1 MNKFLVT
8 GGAGFI
14 GSHLVERLIG
24 DENEV
29 VVLDDFSTGRR
40 ENIAHLEGR
49 NLRIVEGDVKKPKDV
64 ERAMAGVKY
73 VLHHAALPSV
83 ARSIEDPVA
92 ANTANIDGTLNVLM
106 AARAAKSVKRVVY
119 AASSAAYGDTPT
131 LPKVETMTPQ
141 PMSPYAVGKLAGEH
155 YCRVFHMNYGLETVC
170 LRYFNVFGPRQDPES
185 DYAAVVPKFITMLL
199 EKKRPSVYGD
209 GKQTRDF
216 TYVANVVEANLAAC
230 ASSKAPGEMVN
241 IACGDRVTISGLA
254 IMIGE
259 IIGNVIEPKLKPAR
273 SGDVRHSLADITRA
287 QDVLGYRVRV
297 NLREGLERTIE
308 WYAGKRPKKKV
319 RSS

>member
-1 MNKFLVT
+1 MNKYLVT

-14 GSHLVERLIG
+14 GSHVVERLVA

-40 ENIAHLEGR
+40 ENLAHVDGR
-49 NLRIVEGDVKKPKDV
+49 RLKVVEGDVTKRKDV
-64 ERAMAGVKY
+64 ERAMVGVKY

-83 ARSIEDPVA
+83 SRSIADPVA
-92 ANTANIDGTLNVLM
+92 TNAANVDGTLNVLV
-106 AARAAKSVKRVVY
+106 AARAAKTVKRVVY
-119 AASSAAYGDTPT
+119 ASSSAAYGDTPT
-131 LPKVETMTPQ
+131 LPKTETMAPQ
-141 PMSPYAVGKLAGEH
+141 PMSPYAASKLAGEH
-155 YCRVFHMNYGLETVC
+155 YCRVFHMNYGLETIC
-170 LRYFNVFGPRQDPES
+170 LRYFNVYGPRQDADS
-185 DYAAVVPKFITMLL
+185 DYAAVVPKFVSQLL
-199 EKKRPSVYGD
+199 DKKRPAVYGD

-230 ASSKAPGEMVN
+230 TSSKAPGEMVN

-259 IIGNVIEPKLKPAR
+259 IVGNVIEPKLKPAR

-297 NLREGLERTIE
+297 NLREGLERTVE
-308 WYAGKRPKKKV
+308 WYSGKRAKKKG
-319 RSS
+319 RS

>member
-1 MNKFLVT
+1 MNKYLVT

-14 GSHLVERLIG
+14 GSHLVERLVS
-24 DENEV
+24 DDHEV

-49 NLRIVEGDVKKPKDV
+49 RLRVIEGDVTKKKDV
-64 ERAMAGVKY
+64 EKSMVGVQY

-83 ARSIEDPVA
+83 ARSVEDPLA
-92 ANTANIDGTLNVLM
+92 ANAANVDGTLNVLVS
-106 AARAAKSVKRVVY
+106 ARETKTVKRVVY
-119 AASSAAYGDTPT
+119 AASSAAYGDSPT
-131 LPKVETMTPQ
+131 LPKVETVAPQ

-199 EKKRPSVYGD
+199 DKKRPSVYGD

-216 TYVANVVEANLAAC
+216 TYVENVVEANLAAC
-230 ASSKAPGEMVN
+230 TSPKAPGEMVN
-241 IACGDRVTISGLA
+241 IACGDRVTIAGLA

-259 IIGNVIEPKLKPAR
+259 IVGNVIEPKLKPAR
-273 SGDVRHSLADITRA
+273 PGDVRHSLADITRA
-287 QDVLGYRVRV
+287 QDVIGYRVRI
-297 NLREGLERTIE
+297 NLREGLERTVE
-308 WYAGKRPKKKV
+308 WYAGRRTKKG
-319 RSS
+319 R

>member
-1 MNKFLVT
+1 
-8 GGAGFI
+8 
-14 GSHLVERLIG
+14 
-24 DENEV
+24 
-29 VVLDDFSTGRR
+29 
-40 ENIAHLEGR
+40 
-49 NLRIVEGDVKKPKDV
+49 
-64 ERAMAGVKY
+64 
-73 VLHHAALPSV
+73 
-83 ARSIEDPVA
+83 
-92 ANTANIDGTLNVLM
+92 
-106 AARAAKSVKRVVY
+106 
-119 AASSAAYGDTPT
+119 
-131 LPKVETMTPQ
+131 
-141 PMSPYAVGKLAGEH
+141 
-155 YCRVFHMNYGLETVC
+155 
-170 LRYFNVFGPRQDPES
+170 
-185 DYAAVVPKFITMLL
+185 
-199 EKKRPSVYGD
+199 
-209 GKQTRDF
+209 
-216 TYVANVVEANLAAC
+216 VVEANLAAC

>member
-1 MNKFLVT
+1 MNKYLVT

-24 DENEV
+24 DGHEV

-40 ENIAHLEGR
+40 ENLAHVEDRRLK
-49 NLRIVEGDVKKPKDV
+49 IVEGDVTEPKDV
-64 ERAMAGVKY
+64 ERAMNGATF

-83 ARSIEDPVA
+83 ARSIEDPVSANA
-92 ANTANIDGTLNVLM
+92 ANVDGTLNVLM
-106 AARAAKSVKRVVY
+106 AARASKTVKRVVY
-119 AASSAAYGDTPT
+119 ASSSAAYGDTPT
-131 LPKVETMTPQ
+131 LPKVETMAPQ

-170 LRYFNVFGPRQDPES
+170 LRYFNVFGPRQDPDS
-185 DYAAVVPKFITMLL
+185 DYAAVVPKFVTMMLD
-199 EKKRPSVYGD
+199 KKRPTIFGD

-230 ASSKAPGEMVN
+230 ASPKAPGEVVN

-259 IIGNVIEPKLKPAR
+259 IVDEPTLEPKLKPAR
-273 SGDVRHSLADITRA
+273 PGEVRHSLADITRA
-287 QDVLGYRVRV
+287 QDVIGYRVRV
-297 NLREGLERTIE
+297 NLREGLERTVE
-308 WYAGKRPKKKV
+308 WYAGKRSKKKG
-319 RSS
+319 R

>member
-14 GSHLVERLIG
+14 GSHLVERLVA
-24 DENEV
+24 DEHEV

-49 NLRIVEGDVKKPKDV
+49 NLRVVEGDVTKPKDL

-92 ANTANIDGTLNVLM
+92 ANAANVEGTLNLLM
-106 AARAAKSVKRVVY
+106 AARASKSVKRVVY
-119 AASSAAYGDTPT
+119 ASSSSVYGDSPT
-131 LPKVETMTPQ
+131 LPKVETMAPQ
-141 PMSPYAVGKLAGEH
+141 PMSPYAVSKLSGEH

-170 LRYFNVFGPRQDPES
+170 LRYFNVFGPRQEPDS
-185 DYAAVVPKFITMLL
+185 DYAAVVPKFITTLL
-199 EKKRPSVYGD
+199 DKKRPFVYGD

-230 ASSKAPGEMVN
+230 SSGKAPGEVVN

-254 IMIGE
+254 TMIGE
-259 IIGNVIEPKLKPAR
+259 IVGNVIEPKLKPAR

-287 QDVLGYRVRV
+287 QDVIGYRVRV
-297 NLREGLERTIE
+297 NLREGLEKTVE
-308 WYAGKRPKKKV
+308 WYAGRRPKKKS
-319 RSS
+319 R

>member
-14 GSHLVERLIG
+14 GSHLVERLVG

-49 NLRIVEGDVKKPKDV
+49 YLRIVEGDVKKQKDV

-92 ANTANIDGTLNVLM
+92 ANAANIDGTLNVLM

-199 EKKRPSVYGD
+199 DKKRPSVYGD

-259 IIGNVIEPKLKPAR
+259 IVGHVIEPKLKPAR

-297 NLREGLERTIE
+297 NLREGLEKTVE
-308 WYAGKRPKKKV
+308 WYAGKRPAKKG
-319 RSS
+319 R

>member
-1 MNKFLVT
+1 MNKYLVT

-14 GSHLVERLIG
+14 GSHLVERLVG
-24 DENEV
+24 DGHEV

-40 ENIAHLEGR
+40 ENLAHLDGSR
-49 NLRIVEGDVKKPKDV
+49 LRVVQGDVTKRKDV
-64 ERAMAGVKY
+64 EKATAGVQY

-83 ARSIEDPVA
+83 ARSVEDPLA
-92 ANTANIDGTLNVLM
+92 ANAANVDGTLNVLI
-106 AARAAKSVKRVVY
+106 AARESKTVKRVVY
-119 AASSAAYGDTPT
+119 AASSAAYGDSPT

-141 PMSPYAVGKLAGEH
+141 PMSPYAAGKLAGEH
-155 YCRVFHMNYGLETVC
+155 YCRVFHVNYGLETVC

-199 EKKRPSVYGD
+199 DKKRPSVYGD

-216 TYVANVVEANLAAC
+216 TYVENVVEANLAAC
-230 ASSKAPGEMVN
+230 TSPKAPGEMVN

-259 IIGNVIEPKLKPAR
+259 IVGNVIEPKLKPAR

-297 NLREGLERTIE
+297 NLREGLERTVE
-308 WYAGKRPKKKV
+308 WYAGRRKKKG
-319 RSS
+319 R